1 MEEGRKER
9 KILPFLRASKI
20 VKFVDLKSGMM
31 DDSYQELGGVGNR
44 ELLVNEHKFSLR
56 QDK

>member
-1 MEEGRKER
+1 ME
-9 KILPFLRASKI
+9 
-20 VKFVDLKSGMM
+20 LKSGMM
-31 DDSYQELGGVGNR
+31 NDSYQGLGGVGNG

>member
-1 MEEGRKER
+1 ME
-9 KILPFLRASKI
+9 
-20 VKFVDLKSGMM
+20 LKSGMM
-31 DDSYQELGGVGNR
+31 NDSYQGLGVGNG

>member
-1 MEEGRKER
+1 M
-9 KILPFLRASKI
+9 
-20 VKFVDLKSGMM
+20 DLKSGMM
-31 DDSYQELGGVGNR
+31 DDSYQELGGVENG

>member
-9 KILPFLRASKI
+9 KIIPFLRASKI

-44 ELLVNEHKFSLR
+44 ELLVNEHKCSLR